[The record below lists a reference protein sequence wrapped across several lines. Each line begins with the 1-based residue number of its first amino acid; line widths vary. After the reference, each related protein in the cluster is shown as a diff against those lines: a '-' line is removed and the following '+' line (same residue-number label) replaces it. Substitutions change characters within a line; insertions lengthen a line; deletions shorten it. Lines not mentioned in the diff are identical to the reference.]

1 MSWRIVVDLDLCQSH
16 GTCAAEAPGL
26 FDVPRKSQV
35 VILDDRPPDSLRDQA
50 EAAVK
55 YCPTHAVRILDTNDT
70 NDTNESETN

>member
-50 EAAVK
+50 EAAVR
-55 YCPTHAVRILDTNDT
+55 YCPTHAVRILDTNDP
-70 NDTNESETN
+70 NDPESETN